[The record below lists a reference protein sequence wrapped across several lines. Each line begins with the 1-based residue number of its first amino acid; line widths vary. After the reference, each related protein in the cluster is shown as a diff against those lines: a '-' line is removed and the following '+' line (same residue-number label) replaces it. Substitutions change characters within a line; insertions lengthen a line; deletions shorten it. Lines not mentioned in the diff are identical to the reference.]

1 MLQILFSIRVLKFR
15 VPATAGTHLS
25 ASRAVDEWVLAFA
38 GTRD

>member
-1 MLQILFSIRVLKFR
+1 MLQIYFPSRFLKFR
-15 VPATAGTHLS
+15 VPAKAGTHLS